1 MRKRTLRNLLSFLLV
16 LVLTVCTVAA
26 LSIVTRAQTA
36 TASLPAVE
44 ESVQAAQ
51 ITASVPTQWVASP
64 LACVGGF
71 LGMLAI
77 VAIGLAIYRWER
89 CRGKATSQGNRKYIP
104 KADMAFRGRTRV

>member
-1 MRKRTLRNLLSFLLV
+1 MRKKTLRNLLSFLLV

-51 ITASVPTQWVASP
+51 ITASVPTEWVASP
-64 LACVGGF
+64 LICAGGF

-77 VAIGLAIYRWER
+77 VAIGLAIYRRER
-89 CRGKATSQGNRKYIP
+89 CRGKETSQGNRKYIP
-104 KADMAFRGRTRV
+104 KADMAFRGKNRV